1 MVDVDPK
8 SAEGNSALLQEFVSG
23 YAGSSCINNG
33 TDRKTDLGL
42 FVFSFSHEN
51 SYTTDTASL
60 VLSGTANTT
69 LGLLKEV
76 HLIAAL
82 CRRSAALL
90 TDVISRLTFR

>member
-1 MVDVDPK
+1 MD
-8 SAEGNSALLQEFVSG
+8 
-23 YAGSSCINNG
+23 
-33 TDRKTDLGL
+33 TLGRPASTTEQTEKLIWVCL
-42 FVFSFSHEN
+42 FFSFSHEN

-69 LGLLKEV
+69 LGLLKAV